1 MATEYKIIHSDDIQ
15 DVKFCNRVLAGPGA
29 GKTYWIAGQIQQI
42 LSTNRLSAT
51 QKVACIT
58 YTNKAATNIESRIS
72 NGSRNLEVSTIHAF
86 LYAHLIKPYFHLIA
100 DEEDFN
106 ISKLNGH
113 DDEIIMGF
121 DTLNNIV
128 TPRKKFYASK
138 YKDYSSIKK
147 YIGKFHWTLKDNDL
161 VLESSPNNT
170 PPMLNEKNPIVS
182 IGKDDVLLYKKYVWK
197 EYGVMHHDDVLYFSY
212 KLINRYRS
220 ILEFI
225 VAQYPYILIDEYQDS
240 NVIQHYI
247 FQQLATKGA
256 ILTIIGDKAQS
267 IYRFAG
273 SNIKYITSFTALNI
287 QNFTIE
293 DNRRSVQPI
302 TDFLNIIRQDLTQKS
317 LVTGNYGIPQLLVGD
332 ATENFLKA
340 KECCDGEMLVSLSW
354 SNNTANS
361 LKLSLSIEDKNNL
374 LDALVNISNARSR
387 FVYNCILAIENAKSM
402 LMKDAI
408 NHINKAFS
416 LDKKCLADKQKSF
429 SIIMT
434 LLSRESEYR
443 HSSLLDLYNIVNSLG
458 NIHYPKITKGND
470 ADLFSNSYLDFAKGI
485 HNNDEECSHL
495 TIHKAKGLEYKN
507 VILIFTKKEDAI
519 DFLLHTDLEK
529 KDDDHRLYYVACS
542 RAKHRLF
549 ISIPEISNAEIAN
562 IEKKY
567 GDKLSIDNN

>member
-15 DVKFCNRVLAGPGA
+15 DVGFCNRVLAGPGA
-29 GKTYWIAGQIQQI
+29 GKTYWIVGQIQQI

-58 YTNKAATNIESRIS
+58 YTNKAATNIEDRIS

-100 DEEDFN
+100 DEEGFN

-113 DDEIIMGF
+113 DDEIIMGY
-121 DTLNNIV
+121 DTLNKIV
-128 TPRKKFYASK
+128 DDRKKIFAIK
-138 YKDYSSIKK
+138 YKDYSSIKN
-147 YIGKFHWTLKDNDL
+147 YIGKFHWTLNNDDL
-161 VLESSPNNT
+161 VLESSPNNI
-170 PPMLNEKNPIVS
+170 PPTLKTKNSRIS
-182 IGKDDVLLYKKYVWK
+182 LGKKDVQSYKTFVWK

-212 KLINRYRS
+212 KLINRYPS
-220 ILEFI
+220 VLEFI

-240 NVIQHYI
+240 NTIQHKI
-247 FQQLATKGA
+247 FQELVQYGA
-256 ILTIIGDKAQS
+256 IITIIGDKAQS

-273 SNIKYITSFTALNI
+273 SDIKYITSFTALNI

-302 TDFLNIIRQDLTQKS
+302 TDFLNILRRDLTQKS
-317 LVTGNYGIPQLLVGD
+317 LVTGKYGVPKLLVGE

-354 SNNTANS
+354 SNTTANS
-361 LKLSLSIEDKNNL
+361 LKLNLSIEDKNNL
-374 LDALVNISNARSR
+374 LDKLVNISSPRSR
-387 FVYNCILAIENAKSM
+387 FVYHCILAIENGKSM

-542 RAKHRLF
+542 RAKYRLF